1 MALVQKFIV
10 EDAAKASSILPQRV
24 ALVNPDG
31 TPVSMGG
38 GSIAANSVDT
48 AKIKD
53 GAVTA
58 AKLADD
64 AKPKAA
70 TTSAPGIVKKA
81 SAVAAVASADIA
93 GAAGANPTNE
103 EYAKAVALANETKKQ
118 LNALLAAL
126 KAAGITD

>member
-10 EDAAKASSILPQRV
+10 EDAAKASSILPQHV
-24 ALVNPDG
+24 ALVNTDG
-31 TPVSMGG
+31 SPVTMG

-70 TTSAPGIVKKA
+70 TTSAAGIVKKA
-81 SAVAAVASADIA
+81 SGVAAVASADIA
-93 GAAGANPTNE
+93 GAAGANPTKE

-118 LNALLAAL
+118 LNALIAAL
-126 KAAGITD
+126 KAAGITA

>member
-31 TPVSMGG
+31 TPATMGG
-38 GSIAANSVDT
+38 GSIAANSIDT

-70 TTSAPGIVKKA
+70 TVSAPGIVKKA
-81 SAVAAVASADIA
+81 SAVAAVASADLA
-93 GAAGANPTNE
+93 GAAGANPTKE

-118 LNALLAAL
+118 LNSLLAAL
-126 KAAGITD
+126 KAAGVTA